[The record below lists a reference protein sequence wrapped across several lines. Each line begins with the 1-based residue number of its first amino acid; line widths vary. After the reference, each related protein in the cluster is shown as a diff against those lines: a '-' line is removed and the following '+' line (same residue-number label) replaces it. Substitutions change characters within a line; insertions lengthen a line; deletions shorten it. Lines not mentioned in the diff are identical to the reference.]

1 MRRDDAEY
9 RIGTKSDSY
18 IFAIEKNSIPIS
30 LKGGGDDDYLTIEK
44 CDNQQ
49 LLIIPT
55 KKLIT
60 PDEIEFYR
68 ANWRRF
74 RFSQS
79 IIFIN
84 FKKLKMVFIF
94 CVLVLMDFIC
104 NFCRDVDRITSKMHN
119 FYSRMV
125 EGFRY
130 L

>member
-1 MRRDDAEY
+1 MRRDVAEY

-55 KKLIT
+55 KKLIA

-74 RFSQS
+74 RFSQVFFLLTS
-79 IIFIN
+79 IQLI
-84 FKKLKMVFIF
+84 K
-94 CVLVLMDFIC
+94 DG
-104 NFCRDVDRITSKMHN
+104 
-119 FYSRMV
+119 FYIHYFGSH
-125 EGFRY
+125 GFY